1 MENTNSISS
10 SGFFEQSSSSTHYS
24 DDVFSVGTLDSSDH
38 DSHKTHDD
46 EKGDPVKHKSHDTS
60 TSGAPRLKSLHDIEI
75 ETSGKAFSEQS
86 YRTFRRSELT
96 RRALIHRQISLG
108 RGDPSKSWCNDEE
121 CDEETQIFLNPILY
135 LIDYPKSRIGL
146 PVEDY
151 FRDFAAA
158 MVTKLIGIQD
168 TKAKN
173 HKTRGL
179 LSFIDSPPV
188 RSAFWRFIGT
198 YGLYEF
204 NLSDDEF
211 QKALVAARPV
221 FQDIMFGIK
230 TAARIEIVHSY
241 INPDHELFETW
252 PLQKFILRFLICC
265 EIWRQQKTPRSESWK
280 IGSSE
285 GVSQFLTAM
294 LFNYKLMWREDCLD
308 TEIIHTTKDW
318 DNIWEQWLR
327 KYPVY
332 DIDEV
337 VDGEIFQPRDQIEKT
352 EEEVLEEVGY
362 LGGVGGYNEFYN
374 PVQWFLGVQEDVI
387 LM

>member
-10 SGFFEQSSSSTHYS
+10 SDGFELFSSSTQYS
-24 DDVFSVGTLDSSDH
+24 YDAFSVGTLDLSDY
-38 DSHKTHDD
+38 DTHNVHND
-46 EKGDPVKHKSHDTS
+46 ENRDPAKDKSLGTS
-60 TSGAPRLKSLHDIEI
+60 TSGAPRMKSLHDIEF
-75 ETSGKAFSEQS
+75 ETSGKCLSEQS

-108 RGDPSKSWCNDEE
+108 RGDPSKAWCNDEE
-121 CDEETQIFLNPILY
+121 CDEETQIFTSPFLY
-135 LIDYPKSRIGL
+135 LINYPKSRIGL

-151 FRDFAAA
+151 FRDFADA
-158 MVTKLIGIQD
+158 MVTKLLGIQD
-168 TKAKN
+168 IKAKN
-173 HKTRGL
+173 HKIRGL

-188 RSAFWRFIGT
+188 RSAFWRFIGA

-211 QKALVAARPV
+211 PKALVAARPV
-221 FQDIMFGIK
+221 FRDIMFAVK
-230 TAARIEIVHSY
+230 TTARVEIVHSY
-241 INPDHELFETW
+241 INPDHELFKTW

-308 TEIIHTTKDW
+308 TDIIYTTKDW
-318 DNIWEQWLR
+318 DKIWEQWLR
-327 KYPVY
+327 EYPVH
-332 DIDEV
+332 DMDEI
-337 VDGEIFQPRDQIEKT
+337 VDGEVFQPRDQMERT

-362 LGGVGGYNEFYN
+362 LGGVGAYNESYN
-374 PVQWFLGVQEDVI
+374 PVQWFLGAQEDTI